1 MDTIITGA
9 VVTGLIGFTAWWV
22 KTSVSNL
29 ITGLTNAVNDNTK
42 AINHLTTD
50 YKVQDEKLSNINHTL
65 RNHDNIHRLLDAN
78 IDELGKEVSHVKTQ
92 VSILQERGGN
102 NGHNRMQT
110 A

>member
-1 MDTIITGA
+1 MDTTITGA
-9 VVTGLIGFTAWWV
+9 VVIGIVGIGIWWI
-22 KTSVSNL
+22 KQSITTL
-29 ITGLTNAVNDNTK
+29 FTGLTKAVNENTT

-50 YKVQDEKLSNINHTL
+50 YKVQDEKLSTINHTL